1 MNVITEITALEDFD
15 AWNGGKARKDD
26 AIYSGVA
33 EKVWKY
39 IEEVTNG
46 QATEG
51 EINELLWFDET
62 INDMIYNDL
71 DDENED
77 I

>member
-1 MNVITEITALEDFD
+1 MARRQGEE
-15 AWNGGKARKDD
+15 RKDD

-33 EKVWKY
+33 EKVWEY

>member
-1 MNVITEITALEDFD
+1 M
-15 AWNGGKARKDD
+15 
-26 AIYSGVA
+26 
-33 EKVWKY
+33 
-39 IEEVTNG
+39 TNG

-51 EINELLWFDET
+51 EINDLLWFDET

>member
-1 MNVITEITALEDFD
+1 MNIITEITALEDFD
-15 AWNGGKARKDD
+15 AWQGGERRC
-26 AIYSGVA
+26 YLLRSCG
-33 EKVWKY
+33 KVWKY

-51 EINELLWFDET
+51 EINDLLWFDET

>member
-1 MNVITEITALEDFD
+1 MLFTPELWE
-15 AWNGGKARKDD
+15 
-26 AIYSGVA
+26 
-33 EKVWKY
+33 Y

-51 EINELLWFDET
+51 EINDLLCFDET

>member
-1 MNVITEITALEDFD
+1 MGQTIVYELLNNLNIKIMQVLTI
-15 AWNGGKARKDD
+15 K
-26 AIYSGVA
+26 S
-33 EKVWKY
+33 
-39 IEEVTNG
+39 G

-51 EINELLWFDET
+51 EINDLLWFDET

>member
-1 MNVITEITALEDFD
+1 
-15 AWNGGKARKDD
+15 
-26 AIYSGVA
+26 
-33 EKVWKY
+33 
-39 IEEVTNG
+39 VTNG

-51 EINELLWFDET
+51 EINDLLWFDET

>member
-1 MNVITEITALEDFD
+1 M
-15 AWNGGKARKDD
+15 
-26 AIYSGVA
+26 
-33 EKVWKY
+33 
-39 IEEVTNG
+39 TNG

-51 EINELLWFDET
+51 EINDLLRFDET